1 MLCLLLGIPLLA
13 IDTFEGEFLQ
23 VKVDSGFIVPMLDA
37 RRMEVY
43 SYFNAN
49 LGNKR
54 NTNVLKL

>member
-1 MLCLLLGIPLLA
+1 V
-13 IDTFEGEFLQ
+13 Q

-54 NTNVLKL
+54 ENTLKLLQSIHLKRN

>member
-1 MLCLLLGIPLLA
+1 
-13 IDTFEGEFLQ
+13 
-23 VKVDSGFIVPMLDA
+23 MLDA

-54 NTNVLKL
+54 NSQVEVMSIHLKKLKKNLVGDCAEKCKSVLKENFNF